1 MIMTR
6 SDLFK
11 TTTGGAR
18 SVSGMA
24 PTFNAI
30 GLAVADMATTLAFYR
45 TLGLDIA
52 DEMDKEPHAEAA
64 LAGGIRLMFDTH
76 ELITSFDPG
85 HRPPP
90 GGGTSSLAFLCADAA
105 EVDRVHATM
114 VAAGHPSRL
123 DPFDAPWGQ
132 RYATLHDP
140 DGNGVDLFAPLT
152 SPA

>member
-1 MIMTR
+1 VITSR

-11 TTTGGAR
+11 TTGRGDR
-18 SVSGMA
+18 SVQDMA

-45 TLGLDIA
+45 TLGLDIPN
-52 DEMDKEPHAEAA
+52 EMDKEQHAEAA
-64 LAGGIRLMFDTH
+64 LAGDVRLMFDTH

-105 EVDRVHATM
+105 DVDRVHAAM

-132 RYATLHDP
+132 RYATLDDP

>member
-11 TTTGGAR
+11 TTIGGAR

-45 TLGLDIA
+45 TLGLDLP
-52 DEMDKEPHAEAA
+52 DEMDKEQHAEAA

-85 HRPPP
+85 HTPPP

-114 VAAGHPSRL
+114 VAAGHASHL

-132 RYATLHDP
+132 RYATLNDP

-152 SPA
+152 TPA